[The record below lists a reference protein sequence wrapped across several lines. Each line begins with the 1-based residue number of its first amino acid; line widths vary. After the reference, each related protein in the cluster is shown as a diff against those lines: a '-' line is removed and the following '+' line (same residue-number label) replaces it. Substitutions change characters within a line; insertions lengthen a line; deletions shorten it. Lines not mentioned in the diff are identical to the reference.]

1 MEIKDKAKFA
11 AMMRQM
17 AATVGLECDDDGRV
31 FYAGQWLPPVVSWK
45 VLIIKLRYCGPDRE
59 PDEGGR

>member
-11 AMMRQM
+11 AMMRQV
-17 AATVGLECDDDGRV
+17 AATVGLECDGEGRV
-31 FYAGQWLPPVVSWK
+31 FYAGQWCPPILSFKVVM
-45 VLIIKLRYCGPDRE
+45 IKLKACGADRE